1 MSEADQGTP
10 QREPQPA
17 TGPSGPE
24 WVIRHTGS
32 DGRAHEARIVSV
44 GATLRT
50 YDVDGAP
57 VISGFAADEVCP
69 AYRGKQLMPWPNRVG
84 DGRFCVIDFEFATIL
99 DDGTGH
105 PVSLKPILPP

>member
-32 DGRAHEARIVSV
+32 DGRAHEARIVSASMV
-44 GATLRT
+44 GRSPCTLMT
-50 YDVDGAP
+50 YSA
-57 VISGFAADEVCP
+57 
-69 AYRGKQLMPWPNRVG
+69 
-84 DGRFCVIDFEFATIL
+84 
-99 DDGTGH
+99 
-105 PVSLKPILPP
+105 LP